1 MHFFDIPN
9 AALSQENDRPLM
21 QKEVYPVSTPL
32 RQYLE
37 HYGYSKPLPL
47 HYPELLHYEYTN
59 ALKDATGKHTH
70 WERVVYK
77 ADFFRQLEPRLLQL
91 YSWLTGTDKIPEGLR
106 VTAVDFCEFANSMP
120 FRIHLQYSHAQT
132 VTNTCFYIKNA
143 DASRVAGLLL
153 ETLLTENPVRF
164 LCHQHTLVET
174 HIDGQP
180 GDECITG
187 AQQLS
192 KKEQEQLARAFV
204 RFNESC
210 FTRLLGD
217 MRSYNFVVVRNS
229 HPLHP
234 FQLRA
239 IDFDQ
244 QCYEGR
250 LHLYL
255 PQYYKE
261 NLGFVELVKQRLSL
275 EETEALRMEERRYM
289 AGLSVRRSRPLYALL
304 RALEKD
310 ELSENY
316 KVLALARGLN
326 QYHHTHRFNLCRSM
340 GALVKQ
346 QLKCQLQAS
355 LPAAARPAATK

>member
-1 MHFFDIPN
+1 MYFFDIPN
-9 AALSQENDRPLM
+9 AALSNENDRPLM
-21 QKEVYPVSTPL
+21 QKEVYPLSAPL

-37 HYGYSKPLPL
+37 QYRYSLPLPL
-47 HYPELLHYEYTN
+47 HYPELLHYEYSN
-59 ALKDATGKHTH
+59 AIKDAAGKHTH

-77 ADFFRQLEPRLLQL
+77 DPVFRELEPRLLRL
-91 YSWLTGTDKIPEGLR
+91 YGLLKGSR
-106 VTAVDFCEFANSMP
+106 SLPDGLKVTAVDFCEFANSTP
-120 FRIHLQYSHAQT
+120 FRIHLQYGQAHTA
-132 VTNTCFYIKNA
+132 TNTCFYIKNA

-174 HIDGQP
+174 HIQGQP
-180 GDECITG
+180 GDECI
-187 AQQLS
+187 AAVHQLS
-192 KKEQEQLARAFV
+192 DAEQQDLARAFV

-217 MRSYNFVVVRNS
+217 MRSYNFVVLRNS
-229 HPLHP
+229 SPHPP

-261 NLGFVELVKQRLSL
+261 NLGYVQLVQQQLSQ
-275 EETEALRMEERRYM
+275 EETESLRLEERRFM
-289 AGLSVRRSRPLYALL
+289 ARLSVSRSRPLYGLL

-316 KVLALARGLN
+316 KVLALGKGLN
-326 QYHHTHRFNLCRSM
+326 QYHHTHRFNLCHSM

-346 QLKCQLQAS
+346 QLKSQLQPF
-355 LPAAARPAATK
+355 LPPAKMAAATK

>member
-9 AALSQENDRPLM
+9 AALSNESDRPLM
-21 QKEVYPVSTPL
+21 QKEVYPLSASL

-37 HYGYSKPLPL
+37 YYGHSRPLPL

-59 ALKDATGKHTH
+59 ALKDAAGKHTH

-77 ADFFRQLEPRLLQL
+77 DAFFRQLEPRLLQL
-91 YSWLTGTDKIPEGLR
+91 YQLLLGDESIPDKLR
-106 VTAVDFCEFANSMP
+106 VTAIDFCEFANSMP
-120 FRIHLQYSHAQT
+120 FRIHLQLPGKEPF
-132 VTNTCFYIKNA
+132 CFYIKNA

-153 ETLLTENPVRF
+153 EVLLTHNPVRF

-174 HIDGQP
+174 HISGQP
-180 GDECITG
+180 GDECAAGLAALPETD
-187 AQQLS
+187 QQA
-192 KKEQEQLARAFV
+192 LARAFV
-204 RFNESC
+204 RFNEQC

-217 MRSYNFVVVRNS
+217 MRSYNFVVVHRPGTES
-229 HPLHP
+229 RFH
-234 FQLRA
+234 LRA

-250 LHLYL
+250 LNLYL

-261 NLGFVELVKQRLSL
+261 NLGFVQLVKQQLSG
-275 EETEALRMEERRYM
+275 EETDRLRGEERGLM
-289 AGLSVRRSRPLYALL
+289 AARSVQNARPLYALM

-316 KVLALARGLN
+316 KVIALRKELN
-326 QYHHTHRFNLCRSM
+326 HFHNTHRFNLCHSM
-340 GALVKQ
+340 GSLVKQ
-346 QLKCQLQAS
+346 QLKCQLQPF
-355 LPAAARPAATK
+355 LGR